1 MTKTVIEEGKEKG
14 IAHHSGKA
22 NTETQE
28 YDSTTE
34 EIGQGQ
40 DQQVAHIQEVQ
51 VTETQVQ

>member
-1 MTKTVIEEGKEKG
+1 MTKTVIEEDTETG
-14 IAHHSGKA
+14 IAHLTDKVK
-22 NTETQE
+22 TETQE

-51 VTETQVQ
+51 VTETQIQ